1 MSMNGKTTRKPQQK
15 RSRLMTEKI
24 MSTALTLFCE
34 KGYYNT
40 TTNEIAKKAGISIGS
55 LYSYY
60 QDKDTIFLEILG
72 RYNENFLAVFEEI
85 KSEVNQVLY
94 GQDKRMWLRVLLSE
108 LVKLHLSVKTLNWE
122 LKGLYYTKDEV
133 REMMDRQSEK
143 IKAAT
148 FEMLSSTPGEVYSND
163 LETTAMLL
171 VDFISVLV
179 DRIVFDDSLSEEA
192 RENMITAGIDGI
204 FKMLYT
210 GG

>member
-1 MSMNGKTTRKPQQK
+1 MKEKTTRKPQQK

-24 MSTALTLFCE
+24 ISTALTLFCE

-72 RYNENFLAVFEEI
+72 QYNETFLAVFEEI
-85 KSEVNQVLY
+85 KSEVNQALY
-94 GQDKRMWLRVLLSE
+94 GQDKRMWLRVLLNK

-133 REMMDRQSEK
+133 REMMDRQSDK

-148 FEMLSSTPGEVYSND
+148 FEILSSAPGEVYSND

-179 DRIVFDDSLSEEA
+179 DRVVFDDSLSEEA